1 MMKLRKNRLS
11 PDDLENNE
19 RYTLISELE
28 YHNIK
33 PFILEEIGKKRMP
46 IIAYS
51 ILQILALGFI
61 MFKLSFYTIGIISN
75 GVFKQELLVAGLA
88 FLFSFTI
95 LIVVHELLH
104 AAAFFILGK
113 KNIGFGMQLKKFIF
127 YTEVHRQVL
136 SGKELVFVALAPFVA
151 VSLAGLLLW
160 FFNRNSLW
168 GDFSLFVTL
177 IHLFFCAGDMALVSF
192 RTGFKNTK
200 IYTWDDRDKKKT
212 YYYKEAANM

>member
-1 MMKLRKNRLS
+1 MSRNNNTLS
-11 PDDLENNE
+11 PDDLVNNE
-19 RYTLISELE
+19 RYTLIRELE

-33 PFILEEIGKKRMP
+33 PFILEEIGKKRML

-51 ILQILALGFI
+51 ILQILALAFI
-61 MFKLSFYTIGIISN
+61 VFKLSFYAIGLISD
-75 GVFKQELLVAGLA
+75 GIFKQELLVAGLA
-88 FLFSFTI
+88 FLFSFTV
-95 LIVVHELLH
+95 LIIVHELMH

-127 YTEVHRQVL
+127 YTEVHRQVM

-151 VSLAGLLLW
+151 VTIGGLLLW

-168 GDFSLFVTL
+168 GDFSLFITL

-192 RTGFKNTK
+192 RAGFKGTE
-200 IYTWDDRDKKKT
+200 IYTWDDREKKKT
-212 YYYKEAANM
+212 YYYKETENI